1 MAVHGGKRQALWTKK
16 YEGNRNCCY
25 FTSQVSLSHFSPP
38 RVSQIS
44 DIRGG
49 EQHTLA
55 LTKDG
60 RVLSFGAATY
70 GMLGRAGMDV
80 ARASE
85 NYPVPTA
92 VEGLEGVQVGR
103 GVGRHWHHGGGNGWG
118 DTYQS
123 TIYAAY
129 WKLVEAYSD

>member
-1 MAVHGGKRQALWTKK
+1 M
-16 YEGNRNCCY
+16 
-25 FTSQVSLSHFSPP
+25 FTLCPSDA
-38 RVSQIS
+38 SQIS

-60 RVLSFGAATY
+60 QVLSFGAATY

-80 ARASE
+80 NRASE

-103 GVGRHWHHGGGNGWG
+103 GEGMDVTRASENYPVPTAVEGPEGVQVGRGAGTRIKLCRGWG
-118 DTYQS
+118 RPGLGP
-123 TIYAAY
+123 
-129 WKLVEAYSD
+129 KMEGG